1 MCLSLYDYQSTSFN
15 NSTFQWR
22 LERTLILFSFPKMY
36 EVSVDK
42 VSIAIYLYL
51 FINIYNT
58 KGQFL
63 DHLIII
69 SHEHLLSRICTEVSH
84 LTVGCVFTTP
94 FQLSNISRRQISEMY
109 TNIQKTTS
117 EIWILE
123 QESKRNLILVT
134 IIGNFALFPKQQ
146 RTIKKTL

>member
-22 LERTLILFSFPKMY
+22 LERILILFSFPKMY

-42 VSIAIYLYL
+42 MSIAIYLYL
-51 FINIYNT
+51 FINICNT

-84 LTVGCVFTTP
+84 LTVGCMFTTP
-94 FQLSNISRRQISEMY
+94 LQLSDISRRQISEMY

-117 EIWILE
+117 EIWTLE
-123 QESKRNLILVT
+123 QESKRSLILVT
-134 IIGNFALFPKQQ
+134 IIGNFALFPKQW
-146 RTIKKTL
+146 RTIEKTL